1 MKGLP
6 AGAAVKSFRL
16 PAIYGTFFILS
27 AIAGFA
33 VKLYYR
39 EYIYS
44 NHIFDFYLAGSGPS
58 LFSSFGSLFLY
69 FTAAHLSG
77 RPVTYNSVIWI
88 TLGCLSYELFP
99 LDSKRTFDF
108 MDIIAIIAGSIAACG
123 IFSVFEPGNISW
135 RAKVRK

>member
-6 AGAAVKSFRL
+6 VRIAVKSSHL
-16 PAIYGTFFILS
+16 PVVYGTLFILA

-44 NHIFDFYLAGSGPS
+44 KYIFDFYLAGSGPS

-77 RPVTYNSVIWI
+77 KPVTYNTVIWI

-123 IFSVFEPGNISW
+123 IFFAFEPGNMSW
-135 RAKVRK
+135 RVRVKK